1 MKKIAILIVDDH
13 AIMRMGMVT
22 ALNLQPDMKVVAEA
36 STGRQALELYAQHT
50 PDLVLMDL
58 RLPDMSG
65 DQVTAKLCADHP
77 NVRVL
82 AFTSYDTQED
92 IFRCVQAG
100 ARSFLPKASPL
111 AELLT
116 AVRSVYS
123 GQNYLPPAIATRLM
137 DRMRSP
143 ELSSRERSVLELLVK
158 GRTNKEIAQALA
170 IAETTARDHVS
181 SIFMKLH
188 ATDRTQAS
196 TIAIQRGLVRLE

>member
-22 ALNLQPDMKVVAEA
+22 ALNLQTDMRVVAEA
-36 STGRQALELYAQHT
+36 STGRQALELYARHT

-65 DQVTAKLCADHP
+65 DQVTAKLCNDHP

-116 AVRSVYS
+116 AVRSVYA
-123 GQNYLPPAIATRLM
+123 GQNYLPSAIASRLM

-181 SIFMKLH
+181 SIFTKLN

>member
-1 MKKIAILIVDDH
+1 MKKITILVVDDN

-22 ALNLQPDMKVVAEA
+22 ALNFEADMKVVAEA
-36 STGRQALELYAQHT
+36 STGRQALELYQLHT

-65 DQVTAKLCADHP
+65 DVVTGHLCGNHS

-100 ARSFLPKASPL
+100 ARSFLPKESPL
-111 AELLT
+111 VELL
-116 AVRSVYS
+116 AAIRSVYA
-123 GQNYLPPAIATRLM
+123 GQNYLPATIATRLM
-137 DRMRSP
+137 ERMRSP
-143 ELSSRERSVLELLVK
+143 ELSARERSVLELLVK
-158 GRTNKEIAQALA
+158 GRTNKEIARALA

-181 SIFMKLH
+181 SIFTKLQ

>member
-1 MKKIAILIVDDH
+1 MKKISILIVDDH
-13 AIMRMGMVT
+13 VIMRMGMVT
-22 ALNLQPDMKVVAEA
+22 ALNFEADMKVVAEA
-36 STGRQALELYAQHT
+36 STGRQALELYAKHM

-65 DQVTAKLCADHP
+65 DQVTAQLCAAYP
-77 NVRVL
+77 GIRVL

-100 ARSFLPKASPL
+100 ARSFLPKNAPL

-116 AVRSVYS
+116 AVRAVYA
-123 GQNYLPPAIATRLM
+123 GQNYLPPAIASRLM

-158 GRTNKEIAQALA
+158 GRTNKEIAQALS

-181 SIFMKLH
+181 SIFTKLQ

>member
-1 MKKIAILIVDDH
+1 MKKITILVVDDH
-13 AIMRMGMVT
+13 VIMRMGMVT
-22 ALNLQPDMKVVAEA
+22 ALNFEPDMKVVAEA
-36 STGRQALELYAQHT
+36 SNGREAIELYARHK

-58 RLPDMSG
+58 RLPDLSG
-65 DQVTAKLCADHP
+65 DQVTAKLCAENV

-92 IFRCVQAG
+92 IFRCVHAG
-100 ARSFLPKASPL
+100 ARSFLPKNAPL

-116 AVRSVYS
+116 AIRSVHA
-123 GQNYLPPAIATRLM
+123 GQNYLPPAIASRLM

-158 GRTNKEIAQALA
+158 GRTNKEIAQALS

-181 SIFMKLH
+181 SIFTKLH

-196 TIAIQRGLVRLE
+196 TIAIQRGLVRL